1 MEFSLFLE
9 SNGKPLSGF
18 KAEKEH
24 NEIWL
29 VEITA
34 SVLEKNFQLEVIWW
48 WEVIKEQKRGSNSEK
63 GEEGKDSRAIK
74 EAN

>member
-24 NEIWL
+24 NETRL

-34 SVLEKNFQLEVIWW
+34 SVLEKELSVRSYLM
-48 WEVIKEQKRGSNSEK
+48 VRGDKRAK
-63 GEEGKDSRAIK
+63 TRK
-74 EAN
+74 

>member
-1 MEFSLFLE
+1 MKNKTGKMHRSWIWIGLLCPAMEFSLFLE

-24 NEIWL
+24 NETRL

-34 SVLEKNFQLEVIWW
+34 SVLENFQLEVI
-48 WEVIKEQKRGSNSEK
+48 
-63 GEEGKDSRAIK
+63 
-74 EAN
+74 